1 MIDMSKDM
9 VSDNG
14 VNVLILHQC
23 QQANENNELI
33 YFNIQLQ
40 GSYLKTKQHI
50 ADNAIQKD
58 C

>member
-33 YFNIQLQ
+33 YFNI
-40 GSYLKTKQHI
+40 
-50 ADNAIQKD
+50 
-58 C
+58 

>member
-33 YFNIQLQ
+33 YLNIQLQ